1 MTQNKDPFQLH
12 PRLAQDCAF
21 IADLPLCRLL
31 LMNDSLYPWCI
42 LVPRVADI
50 TDLYEL
56 ADGDQQQLL
65 RESSFLS
72 RCLMS
77 LFNGH
82 KMNVAALGNVVPQLH
97 VHHIVRQTTDAAW
110 PLPVWGQ
117 QAAVP
122 YAAEQ
127 LANRIDAI
135 GAAME
140 SIRNRPE

>member
-1 MTQNKDPFQLH
+1 MAQSNDPFQLH

-21 IADLPLCRLL
+21 ITDLPLSTLL

-42 LVPRVADI
+42 LVPRVAGI
-50 TDLYEL
+50 CDLHEL
-56 ADGDQQQLL
+56 DEGNQRQLL
-65 RESSFLS
+65 RESSLLS
-72 RCLMS
+72 RCLMT

-117 QAAVP
+117 QAAMP
-122 YAAEQ
+122 YSAEQ
-127 LANRIDAI
+127 LANRIEAIATAI
-135 GAAME
+135 GQ
-140 SIRNRPE
+140 SQPET